1 MGLPRRISTS
11 RHALV
16 AGLLLLAVGL
26 LGCDQGSQTTSS
38 PPDTTKGSAD
48 SKAPANEVRTEV
60 EKTPTSARPDETPVA
75 TAEDVHLIVRYV
87 RPAVEPRQYYV
98 QVEQVVAG
106 PNVCDEESLLLEL
119 QNTDVAALQWEPQ
132 DRLDVVGAYHE
143 EAGRCRVV
151 LNGPTHT
158 VKTLPK
164 PEPASPPSP
173 PKPTPAAPTETST
186 PSAAQTVR
194 LLGTLSGV
202 RDDSAFFIVD
212 RVIEGP
218 FDCVQATVVGAN
230 LELVEQAQYQI
241 EGSYEADEGNCQL
254 RLVDPLNG
262 LIMSALP
269 PAVVAPKPPVG
280 VAPEGTGG
288 TPFFV
293 SAGVS
298 YLDPL
303 PIFSGSAGL
312 GFTPR
317 LRGMVTAGLG
327 NTTVEMALPSG
338 EPIDVDVGVVLVKLS
353 GLLSVQGPFYAGLSG
368 GLLLLSGTYDLPYPV
383 DGSTAFKTSIPLLG
397 VVVGYDLGAFMVT
410 LGAEI
415 ALGGKR

>member
-1 MGLPRRISTS
+1 MGLPRWISKS

-16 AGLLLLAVGL
+16 AGLVLLAVGL

-48 SKAPANEVRTEV
+48 TEAPANDVQAEV
-60 EKTPTSARPDETPVA
+60 EKTPAPARPDEPPVA

-106 PNVCDEESLLLEL
+106 PNVCNEESLLLEL
-119 QNTDVAALQWEPQ
+119 QNTDVASQWEPQ

-158 VKTLPK
+158 IKTLPK
-164 PEPASPPSP
+164 PEPASPPS
-173 PKPTPAAPTETST
+173 TPAPTETSP

-218 FDCVQATVVGAN
+218 FDCVQATVVGVN
-230 LELVEQAQYQI
+230 LELVEQAQYQV
-241 EGSYEADEGNCQL
+241 EGSYQAEKGNCQL

-262 LIMSALP
+262 LIMSA

-312 GFTPR
+312 GLTPR
-317 LRGMVTAGLG
+317 LRGMVTVGLG
-327 NTTVEMALPSG
+327 STTVEVALPSG
-338 EPIDVDVGVVLVKLS
+338 EPIDVEVGVTLVKLS
-353 GLLSVQGPFYAGLSG
+353 GLVALRGPFYAGLSA
-368 GLLLLSGTYDLPYPV
+368 GLLLLSGAYDLPYPV

>member
-1 MGLPRRISTS
+1 MGLPRQISRP

-16 AGLLLLAVGL
+16 AGLLLLVVGL
-26 LGCDQGSQTTSS
+26 LGCGQGSQATSS
-38 PPDTTKGSAD
+38 PTDTTKVSTD
-48 SKAPANEVRTEV
+48 TKAPANDVQAEV
-60 EKTPTSARPDETPVA
+60 EKTPAAAAANPDEAPAA
-75 TAEDVHLIVRYV
+75 TTEDVHLIVRYV
-87 RPAVEPRQYYV
+87 RPAVEPRQHYV

-119 QNTDVAALQWEPQ
+119 QNTDSALQWEPQ

-158 VKTLPK
+158 IKTLPK
-164 PEPASPPSP
+164 PEPASP
-173 PKPTPAAPTETST
+173 ETIP

-202 RDDSAFFIVD
+202 RDSTAFFIVD

-230 LELVEQAQYQI
+230 LEFVEQAQYQI

-280 VAPEGTGG
+280 VAPEATGG
-288 TPFFV
+288 APFFV

-312 GFTPR
+312 GLTQR

-327 NTTVEMALPSG
+327 NTTVVTALPSG
-338 EPIDVDVGVVLVKLS
+338 EPIDVDVDVMLVKLS

-383 DGSTAFKTSIPLLG
+383 DGSTAFKTTTPLLG
-397 VVVGYDLGAFMVT
+397 VVVGYDLGVFMVT